1 MSKFLDYIKER
12 EEDDELGRRREPVHL
27 DGHVQKSTFD
37 IEFHEKELER
47 IAARMYHAKDA
58 GNMVQY
64 EKFKK
69 DYDALA
75 KKLEVEKTRQKQST
89 DQRDFQFTNTIA
101 KLVQA
106 R

>member
-1 MSKFLDYIKER
+1 MSKFRDYIKER
-12 EEDDELGRRREPVHL
+12 EEDDEMGRRREPVHL
-27 DGHVQKSTFD
+27 DPEGQRSTFD

-47 IAARMYHAKDA
+47 VAARMYHAKEV

-75 KKLEVEKTRQKQST
+75 KKLEVEKIRLKQGT
-89 DQRDFQFTNTIA
+89 DQRNFQFTNTLA
-101 KLVQA
+101 KLVQG